1 MARTLLLSLIAVSL
15 SFLFVGVG
23 VAEKPEVAPVAQEEE
38 ATQAAPVCSAEGGSE
53 MSFPVTA
60 EDLLPSTNIEDCTGD
75 PACPP
80 GCWCVKV
87 RDTIYCGGC

>member
-1 MARTLLLSLIAVSL
+1 MTRTLLLSLIAVSL

-23 VAEKPEVAPVAQEEE
+23 VAEEPETTPVAQEEE
-38 ATQAAPVCSAEGGSE
+38 ALQAAPVCSAESGSE

-60 EDLLPSTNIEDCTGD
+60 EDLLPSTNIEDCTGG
-75 PACPP
+75 PECPP

-87 RDTIYCGGC
+87 NNTVYCGC